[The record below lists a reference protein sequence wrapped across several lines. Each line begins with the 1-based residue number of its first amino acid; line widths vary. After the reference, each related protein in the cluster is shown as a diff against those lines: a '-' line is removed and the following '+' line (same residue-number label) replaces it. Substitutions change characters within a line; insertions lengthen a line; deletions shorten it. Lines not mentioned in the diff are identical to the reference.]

1 DEELVE
7 PPSIRV
13 QDQELEVF
21 SRSDSTYVA
30 SYVHGPGEDLQFVE
44 AVVRGRDR
52 GGNEGMRRQ
61 EIGLSWVDQKGG
73 NVQSPDL
80 QLMLNI
86 PDSAAQP
93 GQMAIIYSVHPDEV
107 PVGSEGQSVY
117 SIDLL
122 GGRAWGAPVMLNFI
136 ANAKYDETQGVLEWN
151 ESEQRWEPLPTRRDG
166 MTGWLA
172 ASIDKPGLYRV
183 GRVSADDVQAVPDL
197 LVYPNPVILSD
208 VEIIRLEYGMMLPG
222 AVRIQIF
229 NALGQY
235 VQTVVDEFQEV
246 GVWNAGWDGVDHKG
260 NRVAAG
266 VYYVKLITGGQR
278 YHRPVIVLR

>member
-1 DEELVE
+1 
-7 PPSIRV
+7 
-13 QDQELEVF
+13 
-21 SRSDSTYVA
+21 
-30 SYVHGPGEDLQFVE
+30 
-44 AVVRGRDR
+44 
-52 GGNEGMRRQ
+52 
-61 EIGLSWVDQKGG
+61 
-73 NVQSPDL
+73 
-80 QLMLNI
+80 
-86 PDSAAQP
+86 
-93 GQMAIIYSVHPDEV
+93 
-107 PVGSEGQSVY
+107 
-117 SIDLL
+117 
-122 GGRAWGAPVMLNFI
+122 
-136 ANAKYDETQGVLEWN
+136 
-151 ESEQRWEPLPTRRDG
+151 

-208 VEIIRLEYGMMLPG
+208 VEIIQLEYGMMLPG

-260 NRVAAG
+260 SRVAAG